1 MLKRLSFAGQSPG
14 DYAETEPNFDLRY
27 HLCGPM
33 KSEGIIYG
41 PTGKVVSQFVADME
55 GIWDGNSG
63 ELHENFR
70 FATGNLDHR
79 IWKIELDGAGG
90 YSASADDVVGLAK
103 GKITGM
109 AAQSLY
115 KIRLGPEAGSH
126 VVSANDW
133 MYLSENGVILN
144 RSQFR
149 KFGIKVGEL
158 FATIRP
164 L

>member
-1 MLKRLSFAGQSPG
+1 MLKRLSFARQNPG
-14 DYAETEPNFDLRY
+14 DYASTEPHFDLRH
-27 HLCGPM
+27 HLCGPL

-41 PTGKVVSQFVADME
+41 PTGKVVSQFIADME
-55 GIWDGNSG
+55 GIWHGNSG
-63 ELHENFR
+63 ELREKFR
-70 FATGNLDHR
+70 FATGVEEERTWTINLN
-79 IWKIELDGAGG
+79 EDGTYKAT
-90 YSASADDVVGLAK
+90 AADIVGHAQ
-103 GKITGM
+103 GKVEGM

-115 KIRLGPEAGSH
+115 KIRLGAEAGHH
-126 VVSANDW
+126 VVLANDW

-164 L
+164 I